1 MNFVPIWALFGGTV
15 VALVLCVEIGY
26 RAGIQA
32 HKRSAREKESPVSAM
47 SGAVL
52 GLTAFMLAFTFG
64 VVYDRFDD
72 RKALVREDAGAIRT
86 AYLRADFLPETDRGE
101 AKALLR
107 KYLDDRL
114 ALVHSQSLEPALV
127 KATLDEA
134 NRTQSRLWAMAVAN
148 ARKDMNSDVA
158 ALYIDSLNQMN
169 EIHAA
174 RVAIG
179 IQARVPG
186 EIWLLLY
193 FITILGML
201 GIGYQAGIAGSKR
214 SLIAPI
220 TALSF
225 AIVVGAIAS
234 LDRPDSGLI
243 RTPQAPLTDLRDS
256 IASGALGG

>member
-1 MNFVPIWALFGGTV
+1 MNAIPIWALFAGTIV
-15 VALVLCVEIGY
+15 VLVLCIEIGY
-26 RAGIQA
+26 RAGGRA
-32 HKRSAREKESPVSAM
+32 HKRSAREKESPVAAM

-72 RKALVREDAGAIRT
+72 RKALVRDDAAAIRT
-86 AYLRADFLPETDRGE
+86 AYLRADFLPDSDRGE

-114 ALVHSQSLEPALV
+114 ALAGSDRLEPVQV
-127 KATLDEA
+127 KAALDDA
-134 NRTQSRLWAMAVAN
+134 SRIHARLWAMAVAN
-148 ARKDMNSDVA
+148 ARRDMNSDVA
-158 ALYIDSLNQMN
+158 ALYIDSLNQMH

-174 RVAIG
+174 RVVVG
-179 IQARVPG
+179 LQARIPLG
-186 EIWLLLY
+186 IWLLLD

-201 GIGYQAGIAGSKR
+201 GMGYQAGIAGSKR

-220 TALSF
+220 AALSF
-225 AIVVGAIAS
+225 AIVIGAIAS
-234 LDRPDSGLI
+234 LDRPDSDLI
-243 RTPQAPLTDLRDS
+243 RTPQTPLTDLRQS